1 MPRSSRLRS
10 LVRAISF
17 GMDGIV
23 RLRCWSP
30 CSIRERG
37 SFPLERQY
45 TL

>member
-30 CSIRERG
+30 FSIRERG